1 MLRSVVCFTGWVF
14 PAVVES
20 ESAAS
25 DAALNDTYFAAQ
37 SGAFSSSAWH
47 LEAYRIEFH
56 PLPRPV
62 SGERR
67 SAGADVLCTT

>member
-25 DAALNDTYFAAQ
+25 DAALNDTYLLLKAAHFLQ
-37 SGAFSSSAWH
+37 AHGISR
-47 LEAYRIEFH
+47 LIE
-56 PLPRPV
+56 
-62 SGERR
+62 
-67 SAGADVLCTT
+67 